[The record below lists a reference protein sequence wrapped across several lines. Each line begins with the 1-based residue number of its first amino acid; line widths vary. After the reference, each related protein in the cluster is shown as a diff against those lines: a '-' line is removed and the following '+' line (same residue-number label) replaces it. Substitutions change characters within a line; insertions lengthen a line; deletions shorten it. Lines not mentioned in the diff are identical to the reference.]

1 MFQLRRYSV
10 WFLILILLSWAVP
23 SSAQESQPTVVRIDI
38 EGLARLPETSIR
50 AKLRTRKGLPL
61 DRSLVSEDIK
71 RIYALGAFGDVQ
83 VGVKNVP
90 GGVALLFY
98 LDELPVIHSIR
109 FSGNDSIPMD
119 DLQKVLDIQ
128 PMAIADDQAIQSNA
142 KKLKEYYVDEGYFL
156 SRVKAVQRL
165 RKDNSVELVYLI
177 HEGAEIMVKSIHLL
191 GNRAIPDKEIKR
203 ILRTQEG
210 DYLSFI
216 SKSGQFKKEQLA
228 IVGGGDS
235 ACEEAVYLTK
245 YGSHV
250 HLIVRSNSLKAS
262 AAMASRVLANSMITV
277 HWQKEVVD
285 VEGSEWLERLII
297 KKVKTGEQSFLDVR
311 GLFYAIGHTPNTDFL
326 QGQLDL
332 TSLGYLSTKAG
343 RPETSIAGVFAAG
356 DVADSEWRQGITAAG
371 SGCQAALAAEK
382 WLSENNL
389 SQLIE
394 RDQLEPSEI
403 KEESNI
409 YVTKESE
416 YKENA
421 IWQKGNYVLRRL
433 YHESNRPLLVI
444 YTSKS
449 CGPCHVL
456 KPQLKRILK
465 EFEGKVQ
472 GVEIDIEDDQDIAI
486 QAGVNGTP
494 LVQLFKSKVLQAQW
508 KGVKPK
514 SQFKNEIINLLSNDS
529 E

>member
-1 MFQLRRYSV
+1 MDSKSEKDLTLPVQNLVIVGSGPAGYTAAIYAARANLSPLLITGFEKGGIAGGQLMSTTYVENFPGFPNGILGPELMDLMKSQAERWGTKLVEEDVDSIDFSTRPFSINV
-10 WFLILILLSWAVP
+10 NVDSIKTNSLIIA
-23 SSAQESQPTVVRIDI
+23 T
-38 EGLARLPETSIR
+38 GAR
-50 AKLRTRKGLPL
+50 ANKLGLPKENQFWSKGISACAIC
-61 DRSLVSEDIK
+61 D
-71 RIYALGAFGDVQ
+71 GAT
-83 VGVKNVP
+83 P
-90 GGVALLFY
+90 
-98 LDELPVIHSIR
+98 
-109 FSGNDSIPMD
+109 
-119 DLQKVLDIQ
+119 
-128 PMAIADDQAIQSNA
+128 
-142 KKLKEYYVDEGYFL
+142 
-156 SRVKAVQRL
+156 
-165 RKDNSVELVYLI
+165 
-177 HEGAEIMVKSIHLL
+177 
-191 GNRAIPDKEIKR
+191 
-203 ILRTQEG
+203 
-210 DYLSFI
+210 
-216 SKSGQFKKEQLA
+216 QFKKEQLA

-382 WLSENNL
+382 WLSEKNL

-403 KEESNI
+403 KEESNN